1 MTTTTRRTLAGLAA
15 VAIVLIAG
23 GLLFDRHETQSYSEC
38 MNGPWATFSVG
49 PYPPDASN
57 DLVVDTV
64 YAFGCED
71 ANRGGLIAAGIS
83 AAALAASAIIWWR
96 RSAQTRPGGQ

>member
-1 MTTTTRRTLAGLAA
+1 VTTTTRRTLAVLAA

-38 MNGPWATFSVG
+38 VNGPWATFSVG
-49 PYPPDASN
+49 PYPPDASD
-57 DLVVDTV
+57 DLVVDT
-64 YAFGCED
+64 GPDCRN
-71 ANRGGLIAAGIS
+71 ANRGGLIAAGIG

-96 RSAQTRPGGQ
+96 QRSAPSGTSGE